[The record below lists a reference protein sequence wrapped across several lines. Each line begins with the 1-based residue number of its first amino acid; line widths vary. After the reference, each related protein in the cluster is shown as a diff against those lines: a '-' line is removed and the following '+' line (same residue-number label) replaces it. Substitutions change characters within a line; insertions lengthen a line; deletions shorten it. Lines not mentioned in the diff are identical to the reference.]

1 MPGWYPDP
9 TGTPQLRFF
18 DGSDW
23 TEQVGP
29 LPAALTALP
38 PAPGAPIPLPPVR
51 ASNVGRIIVIVSG
64 LVIIAL
70 ILLIGLASTL
80 LHAGK
85 NHPGSPELQASVIS
99 ACQGAVKQQLND
111 PGGLEFTDWSAHAS
125 DGRDLFAPS
134 SSPYSPNAGDTMY
147 HARGYVSQKTG
158 PGGHAGRKIY
168 DCDAVVRKH
177 GDIVVLAYPT

>member
-70 ILLIGLASTL
+70 IPLAL
-80 LHAGK
+80 RGVKFRA
-85 NHPGSPELQASVIS
+85 AS
-99 ACQGAVKQQLND
+99 ATAVLRRM
-111 PGGLEFTDWSAHAS
+111 S
-125 DGRDLFAPS
+125 GRNNCRS
-134 SSPYSPNAGDTMY
+134 
-147 HARGYVSQKTG
+147 
-158 PGGHAGRKIY
+158 
-168 DCDAVVRKH
+168 
-177 GDIVVLAYPT
+177 